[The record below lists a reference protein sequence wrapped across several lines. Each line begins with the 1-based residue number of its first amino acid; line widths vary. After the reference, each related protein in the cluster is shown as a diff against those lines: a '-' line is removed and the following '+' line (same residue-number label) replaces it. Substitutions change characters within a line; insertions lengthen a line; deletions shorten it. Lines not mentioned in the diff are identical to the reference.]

1 MRDKMCERR
10 LVMIIAQGM
19 RAVNFPTPSLAE
31 FYSRNILPGVGAWS
45 EERNHGGDIQSIVRE
60 S

>member
-1 MRDKMCERR
+1 MCERR